1 MGASVIAYWPG
12 ITEEQ
17 IEDQPGFYNDDRA
30 WGNWMA
36 ERESDPEV
44 SQILKDLGVG
54 PILTFTTEGVD
65 DNDVEWVTPQEL
77 QAAAQRLRRA
87 IEEGAHGI
95 ERILEVYERSANRI
109 GPVAEEFAQD
119 LLDIEELARWAER
132 QGTSKMTLEV
142 NW

>member
-1 MGASVIAYWPG
+1 VGASVIAYWPG

-36 ERESDPEV
+36 EREGEPKI
-44 SQILKDLGVG
+44 SQILKDLGVC

-87 IEEGAHGI
+87 IEEGVHGI
-95 ERILEVYERSANRI
+95 ERVLEVYERNANRI
-109 GPVAEEFAQD
+109 DPVAEEFTQD

-132 QGTSKMTLEV
+132 QGASKMTLEV
-142 NW
+142 SW

>member
-1 MGASVIAYWPG
+1 VGASVIAYWPG
-12 ITEEQ
+12 ITEKQ

-36 ERESDPEV
+36 ERESEPEV
-44 SQILKDLGVG
+44 SQILKDLGAG
-54 PILTFTTEGVD
+54 SILTFTTEGVD
-65 DNDVEWVTPQEL
+65 DNDVEWVTPHEL

-87 IEEGAHGI
+87 IEEGAQGI
-95 ERILEVYERSANRI
+95 ERVLEVYERNANRI
-109 GPVAEEFAQD
+109 DPVAEEFAQD

-132 QGTSKMTLEV
+132 QGASKMTLEV